1 MKKTKLE
8 EVIDEA
14 TAKIRNY
21 LIATKTMIECGV
33 IVIQTLNRLKEVLV
47 KPDPTQENQEEE
59 YDNQ

>member
-14 TAKIRNY
+14 TNKIRNY

-47 KPDPTQENQEEE
+47 KPDLTQEDQEEE

>member
-47 KPDPTQENQEEE
+47 KPDLTQEDQEEE

>member
-14 TAKIRNY
+14 TNKIRNY

-47 KPDPTQENQEEE
+47 KPELTQEDQEEE

>member
-47 KPDPTQENQEEE
+47 KPDLTQENQEEE

>member
-14 TAKIRNY
+14 TNKIRNY

-47 KPDPTQENQEEE
+47 KPDLTQEDQEEE
-59 YDNQ
+59 YYNQ